1 MREVDVQTL
10 RQMMT
15 DGDVLMVDV
24 READEYAAQHIDGV
38 HFMPLSAFNPHE
50 LPPAGGR
57 KVVFQCRSGARSQ
70 RALQVYDAF
79 YPEVETFNFKGGI
92 MAWMEAGLPVVEGAG
107 E

>member
-1 MREVDVQTL
+1 MNEVDAQTL
-10 RQMMT
+10 HRMMV
-15 DGDVLMVDV
+15 DGGVLVVDV
-24 READEYAAQHIDGV
+24 READEYAAQHIEGV

-50 LPPAGGR
+50 LPPANGR

-92 MAWMEAGLPVVEGAG
+92 LGWMEAGFPVVEGAG
-107 E
+107 Q